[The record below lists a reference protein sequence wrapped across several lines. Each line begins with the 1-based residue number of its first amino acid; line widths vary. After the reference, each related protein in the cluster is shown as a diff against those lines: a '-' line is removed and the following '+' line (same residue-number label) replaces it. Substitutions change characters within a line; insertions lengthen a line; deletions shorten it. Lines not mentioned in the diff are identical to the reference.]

1 MYPLHMPINKAILQ
15 LIVNSRGLNVFFPKC
30 FECFMYLV
38 VVNIFTFLL
47 KQTRIFFFFKKKK
60 NLKMHLQTS
69 PIN

>member
-1 MYPLHMPINKAILQ
+1 MY
-15 LIVNSRGLNVFFPKC
+15 FFPKC

-38 VVNIFTFLL
+38 IVSIFTFLL
-47 KQTRIFFFFKKKK
+47 KQTRIFFYFFIFLKK